1 MSVPPRGGSGS
12 STISPPPSSSSA
24 QSPRIQYDL
33 SSRPG
38 AGGHYARKPSTAG
51 SVTSIGGALDSAHDG
66 SNPIPELGNNAISTL
81 LQPPI
86 LRSGL
91 LPNAPAP
98 SGFKLPSTR
107 DIPPVTLTNIP
118 HIELSVF
125 RPYLNQAGSLY
136 DAFQRAKESN
146 SNADHRRPRAS
157 SRGRDP
163 PVSPTA
169 ETSKGQGS
177 ALFSSADPPSPALDS
192 PSKRPQPARKASGG
206 TGRRAPL
213 AVTPLA
219 TIPSVY
225 FEPDFHLENPRT
237 FDIVSERSEIARPP
251 SSANDSAI
259 APGSGRKAL
268 ASNAILQEKLSW
280 YMDTVEMHLI
290 SSISTAST
298 SFFAALGSLRE
309 LHLEAAESVAKIK
322 RLRDDLAR
330 LDKNMAVG
338 GLKVVAMRRRR
349 ENMRKLGDAVQQ
361 LRDVVDAVAHC
372 EEQVEQGDIEN
383 ALKGLAVVEG
393 MIAGE
398 RDAPKG
404 QRHDRDDRAALID
417 LRGIKAL
424 ESADEDIG
432 LLRRRIGKGF
442 ETRFLQALLGDLRR
456 HVDSVP
462 AVITFQR
469 WDKASQRSRG
479 HHDRTPSAF
488 PAYLQMDDSVRT
500 ALRSSLEGLAQ
511 AGSIMPA
518 AMAFR
523 EAALREVKAM
533 IKRPL
538 PSSNDDDAESTMSA
552 STQGGRQRSQQEK
565 SSILARNLRAL
576 DSDDAESMLKQMYS
590 NVGEAL
596 RRLGTQVKVLLDVT
610 SSFASRPLQSGIK
623 SPMSPPTSMRD
634 SYMTMPV
641 ANITV
646 QAPVQQEEIQ
656 QALDMSSLLG
666 QAVDIAQSQ
675 ITKVLKARSEQSTH
689 LPLPQ
694 FLRYFHINRMFA
706 DECEAVSGRS
716 GQALKTIV
724 NAHIK
729 DFVSQFGE
737 SLMQRLVQ
745 RMDTDR
751 WEAKDFGDSDSRLLG
766 RVLEAS
772 TKEIDSWT
780 KACIVWERTNEE
792 VEGEVQTNGEI
803 NGESSQT
810 STQRDKTRSAEIDE
824 QKYILTDSTL
834 SVLQAIEQFESLI
847 TGIPSMTQEIT
858 AILLEYLRL
867 FNSRCQQLV
876 LGAGATKIAGL
887 KNITTKH
894 LALSSQAL
902 SFITALIPHIREFVR
917 RHSSGSGQLMIE
929 FDKVRRLYQEHQYG
943 VHDKFV
949 EIMSGRAGAHVSSLR
964 KINWDI
970 EGKDGQAVN
979 QYMEIL
985 VKETLTLH
993 KVLSKFLPEMT
1004 ISMIMDPVFNSY
1016 REQLGKGYQDAGIKT
1031 SSGKSRYSFHRSSMV
1046 RKLWGDQ
1053 NHRMIHDIEFLQ
1065 SRMSKLEGSGELSQ
1079 YLLQVVHEKPVAQQV
1094 EKKQEAEPKSIPGT
1108 ASTNGRP
1115 AEEHSDEKT

>member
-1 MSVPPRGGSGS
+1 MSVPPPGGSGGS
-12 STISPPPSSSSA
+12 ITSPRPGSSSGR
-24 QSPRIQYDL
+24 SPGPQYD
-33 SSRPG
+33 SFYRPG
-38 AGGHYARKPSTAG
+38 AGGQYGRRVSTA
-51 SVTSIGGALDSAHDG
+51 SSITSIGGALDSAHDA
-66 SNPIPELGNNAISTL
+66 SSPIPEFGNNAISTL

-91 LPNAPAP
+91 LPNTPAPAP
-98 SGFKLPSTR
+98 SGFKLPSSK

-118 HIELSVF
+118 HVEPSAF

-136 DAFQRAKESN
+136 DAFRRAKESN
-146 SNADHRRPRAS
+146 DNAPNRRQRAS
-157 SRGRDP
+157 SKDSELPSTPSPGSSRRQASVSSLSHTDP
-163 PVSPTA
+163 ISPTL
-169 ETSKGQGS
+169 E
-177 ALFSSADPPSPALDS
+177 SSSE
-192 PSKRPQPARKASGG
+192 RPQPTRKASGS

-213 AVTPLA
+213 SVTPLS

-237 FDIVSERSEIARPP
+237 FDIVSERSEIVRPP
-251 SSANDSAI
+251 SSANGSAI
-259 APGSGRKAL
+259 APGTRRKAL

-290 SSISTAST
+290 SSIATAST
-298 SFFAALGSLRE
+298 SFFAALGSLRG
-309 LHLEAAESVAKIK
+309 LHQEADESVGRIK
-322 RLRDDLAR
+322 SLRDDLAR

-338 GLKVVAMRRRR
+338 GLKIVAMRRRR
-349 ENMRKLGDAVQQ
+349 ENVRKLGDAVQQ
-361 LRDVVDAVAHC
+361 LRDVVEAVALC
-372 EEQVEQGDIEN
+372 EEQVERGEIED
-383 ALKGLAVVEG
+383 ALKGLTIAERL
-393 MIAGE
+393 IAGE
-398 RDAPKG
+398 RDGPTG
-404 QRHDRDDRAALID
+404 QRHDRENLPPLID

-424 ESADEDIG
+424 ESADNDIA

-442 ETRFLQALLGDLRR
+442 EARFLEALLGDLRK

-462 AVITFQR
+462 AVATFQR

-479 HHDRTPSAF
+479 HHDRTPSVF
-488 PAYLQMDDSVRT
+488 PAYLQMDDSMRS
-500 ALRSSLEGLAQ
+500 ALRLNLDGLAQ
-511 AGSIMPA
+511 AGSVMPA

-523 EAALREVKAM
+523 EAALREVKAL

-538 PSSNDDDAESTMSA
+538 PSSNDEDAESTMSA
-552 STQGGRQRSQQEK
+552 STQGGRQRTQQEK

-576 DSDDAESMLKQMYS
+576 DSDDAEDMLKQMYS

-610 SSFASRPLQSGIK
+610 SSFTSRPVTSSVK
-623 SPMSPPTSMRD
+623 SPLSPPPTVRD
-634 SYMTMPV
+634 SYMTTS
-641 ANITV
+641 AATITV

-675 ITKVLKARSEQSTH
+675 ITKVLKTRSEQSTH
-689 LPLPQ
+689 LPLSQ
-694 FLRYFHINRMFA
+694 FLRYFHLNRMFA

-716 GQALKTIV
+716 GQTLKTVV

-737 SLMQRLVQ
+737 NLMQHLVQ

-751 WEAKDFGDSDSRLLG
+751 WEAKDFGDHDSQVLDRI
-766 RVLEAS
+766 LEAS
-772 TKEIDSWT
+772 TKEIDSWAR
-780 KACIVWERTNEE
+780 ACVIWEKSNEQ
-792 VEGEVQTNGEI
+792 VNGEVQTNGEI
-803 NGESSQT
+803 NGENNQSNPLK
-810 STQRDKTRSAEIDE
+810 DKTRSAVIDE

-834 SVLQAIEQFESLI
+834 LVLRAIEQFEFLI

-858 AILLEYLRL
+858 SLLLEYLRL

-902 SFITALIPHIREFVR
+902 NFITALIPHIREFVR
-917 RHSSGSGQLMIE
+917 RHSSGSGQLLTE

-949 EIMSGRAGAHVSSLR
+949 EIMSGRASAHVGNLR
-964 KINWDI
+964 KISWDS
-970 EGKDGQAVN
+970 GVKDTPAVN
-979 QYMEIL
+979 LYMETL

-1004 ISMIMDPVFNSY
+1004 IHMIMDPVFNSY
-1016 REQLGKGYQDAGIKT
+1016 SDHLGKGFQDVVIKT
-1031 SSGKSRYSFHRSSMV
+1031 SAGKS
-1046 RKLWGDQ
+1046 
-1053 NHRMIHDIEFLQ
+1053 RMIHDVEFLQ
-1065 SRMSKLEGSGELSQ
+1065 SRMSKLEGSAELSQ
-1079 YLLQVVHEKPVAQQV
+1079 YLLKIVKDKPVVQGTEKSQEQAEPRSTPDVKPTAQQ
-1094 EKKQEAEPKSIPGT
+1094 
-1108 ASTNGRP
+1108 P
-1115 AEEHSDEKT
+1115 AEEISGEKT

>member
-12 STISPPPSSSSA
+12 SAMSPTPSSPA
-24 QSPRIQYDL
+24 QS
-33 SSRPG
+33 SRSYHESNKSDNEG
-38 AGGHYARKPSTAG
+38 YYGRRPSTAS
-51 SVTSIGGALDSAHDG
+51 SVTSIGGALDSVHDA
-66 SNPIPELGNNAISTL
+66 SSPISELGNNGERTPDSIYIGKIVEILSLCCLAISTL

-91 LPNAPAP
+91 NPKAPVP
-98 SGFKLPSTR
+98 SGFKLPSAR

-118 HIELSVF
+118 HIEPSVF
-125 RPYLNQAGSLY
+125 RPYLSQAGSLY

-146 SNADHRRPRAS
+146 SNVRPRAS
-157 SRGRDP
+157 SKGHGAPSSPTSEHSKRQGSLSISSHTD
-163 PVSPTA
+163 PVSP
-169 ETSKGQGS
+169 
-177 ALFSSADPPSPALDS
+177 ALES
-192 PSKRPQPARKASGG
+192 PSRRPQAGRKGSGG

-213 AVTPLA
+213 AMTPLS

-237 FDIVSERSEIARPP
+237 FDIVSERSEIARPS
-251 SSANDSAI
+251 SSANGSVVT
-259 APGSGRKAL
+259 PGSGRKAL

-309 LHLEAAESVAKIK
+309 LHLEASDSVVKIK
-322 RLRDDLAR
+322 RLRDDLTR
-330 LDKNMAVG
+330 LDQNMAVG

-349 ENMRKLGDAVQQ
+349 ENVRKLGDAVQQ
-361 LRDVVDAVAHC
+361 LRDVVEAVAHC
-372 EEQVEQGDIEN
+372 EEQVEQGDIED
-383 ALKGLAVVEG
+383 ALKGLADAERL
-393 MIAGE
+393 IAGE
-398 RDAPKG
+398 REAPKG
-404 QRHDRDDRAALID
+404 QPHDREKPPALLD

-424 ESADEDIG
+424 ESADEDIA

-442 ETRFLQALLGDLRR
+442 ETRFLQALLGDLRK
-456 HVDSVP
+456 HVDRVP
-462 AVITFQR
+462 AVVTFQR

-488 PAYLQMDDSVRT
+488 PAYIQMDDSVRS
-500 ALRSSLEGLAQ
+500 ALRSSLEGLTQ

-523 EAALREVKAM
+523 EAALREVKTL

-552 STQGGRQRSQQEK
+552 STQGGRQQSHQEK
-565 SSILARNLRAL
+565 SSTLARNLRAL
-576 DSDDAESMLKQMYS
+576 DSEDAESMLKQMYS

-596 RRLGTQVKVLLDVT
+596 RRLGTQVKILLDVT
-610 SSFASRPLQSGIK
+610 SSFAIRPVPSGVK
-623 SPMSPPTSMRD
+623 SPFSPPTSVRD
-634 SYMTMPV
+634 NYMGTPT
-641 ANITV
+641 ANIAV
-646 QAPVQQEEIQ
+646 QAPVQQEIQ

-689 LPLPQ
+689 LSLPQ
-694 FLRYFHINRMFA
+694 FLRYFHLNRMFA

-716 GQALKTIV
+716 GQALKTMV
-724 NAHIK
+724 NTHIK

-737 SLMQRLVQ
+737 SLMQQLVQ

-751 WEAKDFGDSDSRLLG
+751 WEAKDFGDHESQVLG
-766 RVLEAS
+766 RILEAS
-772 TKEIDSWT
+772 TKDVESWT
-780 KACIVWERTNEE
+780 RACLVWEKTKDEFN
-792 VEGEVQTNGEI
+792 GGAQANGEI
-803 NGESSQT
+803 KGQNGGMNVQK
-810 STQRDKTRSAEIDE
+810 DKTRSAEIDE

-834 SVLQAIEQFESLI
+834 LVLQAIEQFESLI

-858 AILLEYLRL
+858 TILLEYLRL

-917 RHSSGSGQLMIE
+917 RHSSSSGQLMIE

-949 EIMSGRAGAHVSSLR
+949 EIMSGRAGAHVNSLKR
-964 KINWDI
+964 VNWDVT
-970 EGKDGQAVN
+970 GKDTQAVN
-979 QYMEIL
+979 QYMEIM

-1004 ISMIMDPVFNSY
+1004 ISMIMAPVFNSY
-1016 REQLGKGYQDAGIKT
+1016 RDQLGKGFQDIGVKT
-1031 SSGKSRYSFHRSSMV
+1031 VAGKSRYANS
-1046 RKLWGDQ
+1046 L
-1053 NHRMIHDIEFLQ
+1053 ILQ
-1065 SRMSKLEGSGELSQ
+1065 HIG
-1079 YLLQVVHEKPVAQQV
+1079 
-1094 EKKQEAEPKSIPGT
+1094 I
-1108 ASTNGRP
+1108 
-1115 AEEHSDEKT
+1115 

>member
-1 MSVPPRGGSGS
+1 MSVPPPGGSGRS
-12 STISPPPSSSSA
+12 VTSPPSGSSPA
-24 QSPRIQYDL
+24 QSPRFHYDL
-33 SSRPG
+33 PSRPG
-38 AGGHYARKPSTAG
+38 AGGHYARRESTAS
-51 SVTSIGGALDSAHDG
+51 SVTSIGGALDSAYDAP
-66 SNPIPELGNNAISTL
+66 SPIPELGNNAISTL

-91 LPNAPAP
+91 LPTTPIP

-118 HIELSVF
+118 HVEPSVF

-136 DAFQRAKESN
+136 DAFQRAKESD
-146 SNADHRRPRAS
+146 SNPDYRRPRAL
-157 SRGRDP
+157 SRGRRP
-163 PVSPTA
+163 PSSPTT
-169 ETSKGQGS
+169 EPSGRQGS
-177 ALFSSADPPSPALDS
+177 VSISSHADPISPALDS
-192 PSKRPQPARKASGG
+192 PSKRPQPARKGSGG
-206 TGRRAPL
+206 TGRRVPL
-213 AVTPLA
+213 AVAPLS

-237 FDIVSERSEIARPP
+237 FDVVSERSEIARPP
-251 SSANDSAI
+251 PSANGSVI
-259 APGSGRKAL
+259 APGSGWKAL

-290 SSISTAST
+290 SSISSAST

-309 LHLEAAESVAKIK
+309 LHLEAAASVAKIK

-330 LDKNMAVG
+330 LDQNMAVG

-349 ENMRKLGDAVQQ
+349 ENMRKLGNAVQQ
-361 LRDVVDAVAHC
+361 LRHVVEAVAHC
-372 EEQVEQGDIEN
+372 EEQVDQGDIEN
-383 ALKGLAVVEG
+383 ALKGLAVAERL
-393 MIAGE
+393 IAGE
-398 RDAPKG
+398 RDAPTG
-404 QRHDRDDRAALID
+404 QRHDRENMPALID
-417 LRGIKAL
+417 LRGTKAL
-424 ESADEDIG
+424 ESADEDIA

-462 AVITFQR
+462 AVVTFQK

-479 HHDRTPSAF
+479 HHDRTPSAL
-488 PAYLQMDDSVRT
+488 PAYLHMDDSVRT

-552 STQGGRQRSQQEK
+552 STQGGRQMSQQEK

-590 NVGEAL
+590 NVAEAL

-610 SSFASRPLQSGIK
+610 SSFASRPLQSGVK
-623 SPMSPPTSMRD
+623 SPMSAPTLVRD
-634 SYMTMPV
+634 SHMATPI
-641 ANITV
+641 ADITV

-694 FLRYFHINRMFA
+694 FLRYFHLNRMFA

-737 SLMQRLVQ
+737 SLMQQLVQ
-745 RMDTDR
+745 RMDADR
-751 WEAKDFGDSDSRLLG
+751 WEAKDFRDHDKQVLG
-766 RVLEAS
+766 RILEAS
-772 TKEIDSWT
+772 TKEIDPWT
-780 KACIVWERTNEE
+780 RACIVWERTTEE
-792 VEGEVQTNGEI
+792 VNGEVETNGEI
-803 NGESSQT
+803 NGDNNPINAQKE
-810 STQRDKTRSAEIDE
+810 KTRSAEIDE
-824 QKYILTDSTL
+824 QKYILTDSSL
-834 SVLQAIEQFESLI
+834 LVLQAIEQFEALI
-847 TGIPSMTQEIT
+847 TGIPSMTPEIT

-964 KINWDI
+964 KINWDAA
-970 EGKDGQAVN
+970 GKDAPVVN

-1004 ISMIMDPVFNSY
+1004 ISMIMGPVFNSY
-1016 REQLGKGYQDAGIKT
+1016 RDQLGQGFQDIGVKTDAG
-1031 SSGKSRYSFHRSSMV
+1031 KS
-1046 RKLWGDQ
+1046 
-1053 NHRMIHDIEFLQ
+1053 RMIHDIEFLR

-1079 YLLQVVHEKPVAQQV
+1079 YLLQVVTDKPVAQQV
-1094 EKKQEAEPKSIPGT
+1094 DKKQDEDGPTTIPDT
-1108 ASTNGRP
+1108 TWANGRP

>member
-1 MSVPPRGGSGS
+1 MSVPPRGGSGNS
-12 STISPPPSSSSA
+12 AISPPPTSPT
-24 QSPRIQYDL
+24 QSPRFQYDL
-33 SSRPG
+33 HSRAVHSG
-38 AGGHYARKPSTAG
+38 RRASTAS
-51 SVTSIGGALDSAHDG
+51 SVTSIGGALDSAHDA
-66 SNPIPELGNNAISTL
+66 SSPIPELGNNAISTL

-91 LPNAPAP
+91 YPNTPTS

-118 HIELSVF
+118 HVEPSVF

-146 SNADHRRPRAS
+146 SNADYRRPRAS
-157 SRGRDP
+157 SKGRGP
-163 PVSPTA
+163 
-169 ETSKGQGS
+169 
-177 ALFSSADPPSPALDS
+177 PPSPTTEPSRRQGSESSSSHADTISHTLDS
-192 PSKRPQPARKASGG
+192 PTLDSPPKRPQAARKASGG

-213 AVTPLA
+213 AVAPLS

-237 FDIVSERSEIARPP
+237 FDIVSERSEIAPPP
-251 SSANDSAI
+251 SSANGSAI

-309 LHLEAAESVAKIK
+309 LHLEASESVAKIK

-330 LDKNMAVG
+330 LDKNMAMG
-338 GLKVVAMRRRR
+338 GLKVAAMRRRR
-349 ENMRKLGDAVQQ
+349 ENMRKLGNAVQQ
-361 LRDVVDAVAHC
+361 LRDVVDTVAHC

-383 ALKGLAVVEG
+383 ALKGLAAAERL
-393 MIAGE
+393 IAGE
-398 RDAPKG
+398 RDAPTG
-404 QRHDRDDRAALID
+404 QRHDRENLPALID

-424 ESADEDIG
+424 ESADGDIA

-442 ETRFLQALLGDLRR
+442 ETRFLQALLGDLRK

-462 AVITFQR
+462 AVVTFQR

-488 PAYLQMDDSVRT
+488 PAYLQMDDSVRS

-523 EAALREVKAM
+523 EAVLREVKAL

-538 PSSNDDDAESTMSA
+538 PSSNEDDAESTMSA
-552 STQGGRQRSQQEK
+552 STQDGRQRSQQEK

-576 DSDDAESMLKQMYS
+576 DSDDAENMLKQMYS

-610 SSFASRPLQSGIK
+610 SSFASRPVPSGVK
-623 SPMSPPTSMRD
+623 SPLSPPTSVRD
-634 SYMTMPV
+634 SYMGTPT
-641 ANITV
+641 ANITI

-656 QALDMSSLLG
+656 QVLDMSSLLG

-694 FLRYFHINRMFA
+694 FLRYFNLNRMFA

-724 NAHIK
+724 NTHIK

-737 SLMQRLVQ
+737 SLMQQLVQ

-751 WEAKDFGDSDSRLLG
+751 WEAKDFANHDSQVLDRI
-766 RVLEAS
+766 LEAS

-780 KACIVWERTNEE
+780 RACIVWERTKEE
-792 VEGEVQTNGEI
+792 DNDEVQTNGEI
-803 NGESSQT
+803 HGENNQMNA
-810 STQRDKTRSAEIDE
+810 QRDKTRSAEIDE

-834 SVLQAIEQFESLI
+834 LVLQAIEQFESLI

-858 AILLEYLRL
+858 TILLEYLRL

-949 EIMSGRAGAHVSSLR
+949 EIMSGRASAHVSSLR
-964 KINWDI
+964 KINWDAV
-970 EGKDGQAVN
+970 GKDAQAVN
-979 QYMEIL
+979 PYMEIL
-985 VKETLTLH
+985 IKETLTLH

-1004 ISMIMDPVFNSY
+1004 ISMIMNPVFNSY
-1016 REQLGKGYQDAGIKT
+1016 RDQLSKGFQDSEVKT
-1031 SSGKSRYSFHRSSMV
+1031 GAGKS
-1046 RKLWGDQ
+1046 
-1053 NHRMIHDIEFLQ
+1053 RMIHDIEFLQ

-1079 YLLQVVHEKPVAQQV
+1079 YLLQVVNGKPVAQQL
-1094 EKKQEAEPKSIPGT
+1094 EKKQEEAEVKSIT
-1108 ASTNGRP
+1108 DTTLANGRP
-1115 AEEHSDEKT
+1115 AEEHSDEKS